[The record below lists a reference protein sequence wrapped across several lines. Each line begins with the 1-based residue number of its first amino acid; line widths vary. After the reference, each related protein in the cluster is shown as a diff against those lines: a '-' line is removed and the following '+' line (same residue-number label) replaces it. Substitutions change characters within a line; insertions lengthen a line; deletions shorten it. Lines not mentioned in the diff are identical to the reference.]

1 MVKTMKNL
9 LRNTSAK
16 AFNQRYPVGTQF
28 HYYLTP
34 GVSERETVVTRS
46 EAWHMRSGRLVVR
59 VEGKMG
65 GISVNH
71 LEPIV

>member
-1 MVKTMKNL
+1 MKNL

-16 AFNQRYPVGTQF
+16 VFNQRYPVGTQF
-28 HYYLTP
+28 NYYLTP
-34 GVSERETVVTRS
+34 GVSARETVVTSS
-46 EAWHMRSGRLVVR
+46 EAWHMRNGRVVVR
-59 VEGKMG
+59 VEGKLG